1 MEKPIT
7 TLFMLMSIDGK
18 ITSGNS
24 DMLDADKDWK
34 MIDGVKQ
41 GIQQY
46 YDLEQCTDLWSL
58 NTGRVMAKVG
68 VNTKNDE
75 PSKTPVSFV
84 LIDNKPHLTS
94 AGINYLSK
102 WLKQVVIVT
111 TNKNHPA
118 ITMNLDNVYVEIQ
131 DELHVHELLH
141 QLKTIYN
148 VERLTIQSGGTLN
161 GLFLREKCFDIIDV
175 VVAPLLVGGKDTST
189 LIDGASITTANELSL
204 LSACRLIECQQLEN
218 SFVRLRYEV
227 IHNH

>member
-1 MEKPIT
+1 
-7 TLFMLMSIDGK
+7 MLMSIDGK

-24 DMLDADKDWK
+24 DMLDSDKDWRT
-34 MIDGVKQ
+34 IEGVKE

-68 VNTKNDE
+68 MNFKTNE
-75 PSKTPVSFV
+75 PKKIPVSFV
-84 LIDNKPHLTS
+84 LIDNKPHLTKD
-94 AGINYLSK
+94 GISYLSK

-118 ITMNLDNVYVEIQ
+118 ISMSLDNVKVELQ
-131 DELHVHELLH
+131 DEFNVLDILHR
-141 QLKTIYN
+141 LKTVYHVN
-148 VERLTIQSGGTLN
+148 RLTIQSGGKMN
-161 GLFLREKCFDIIDV
+161 GLFLREKCFDCIDV

-189 LIDGASITTANELSL
+189 LIDGESITTTNELSL

>member
-24 DMLDADKDWK
+24 DMLDSDKDWRT
-34 MIDGVKQ
+34 IEGVKE

-68 VNTKNDE
+68 MNLKTNE
-75 PSKTPVSFV
+75 PKKTPVSFV
-84 LIDNKPHLTS
+84 LIDNKPHLTKD
-94 AGINYLSK
+94 GISYLSK

-118 ITMNLDNVYVEIQ
+118 ISMSLDNVKVELQ
-131 DELHVHELLH
+131 DEFNVLDILYR
-141 QLKTIYN
+141 LKTVYHVN
-148 VERLTIQSGGTLN
+148 RLTIQSGGKMN
-161 GLFLREKCFDIIDV
+161 GLFLREKCFDYIDV

-189 LIDGASITTANELSL
+189 LIDGESITTTNELSL